1 MLRHQKTLRFT
12 VQDCFVTA
20 HCLSEPAARNFH
32 CEKAVSLPR
41 VPVRPQAALVRLIV
55 SNPLRID
62 DRGLRRPFVNG
73 ATALEIDANFK
84 TLRVET
90 ARPIQ
95 HAQALKVV
103 PFNADTLA
111 RKASKEGT
119 PFSLDPSPN
128 WLLMKLIPFQHNR
141 YILRV
146 GLNNK
151 RKNVVLAFFGSG
163 S

>member
-1 MLRHQKTLRFT
+1 MTTNGLAQPTPRQ
-12 VQDCFVTA
+12 
-20 HCLSEPAARNFH
+20 FH
-32 CEKAVSLPR
+32 GEKAVSLPR
-41 VPVRPQAALVRLIV
+41 VTVRPQSVLVRGIV
-55 SNPLRID
+55 SDSLGID
-62 DRGLRRPFVNG
+62 DGGLRRPFVNG

-111 RKASKEGT
+111 RKASKEWT